1 MGNDIVTFALRIIS
15 DGSMEEK
22 KEGLGGKGDR

>member
-1 MGNDIVTFALRIIS
+1 MIVTFAFGTIS

-22 KEGLGGKGDR
+22 KEGWGGKWAGKK